1 MKLWVLVI
9 QLINGSVE
17 QGKFLDKENC
27 HKVGKKIVGNSKQM
41 RYTCKL
47 KYFKVKKYD

>member
-9 QLINGSVE
+9 QLIHGSVE
-17 QGKFLDKENC
+17 HGKFLNKENC
-27 HKVGKKIVGNSKQM
+27 DKVGKQIVGNLKQM
-41 RYTCKL
+41 KYTCKS